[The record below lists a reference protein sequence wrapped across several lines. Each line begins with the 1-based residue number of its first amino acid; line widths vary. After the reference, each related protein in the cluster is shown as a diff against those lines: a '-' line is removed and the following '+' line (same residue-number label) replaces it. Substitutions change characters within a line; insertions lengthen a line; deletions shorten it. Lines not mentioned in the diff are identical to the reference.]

1 MVFEWQILLF
11 GVLVLVFIFG
21 YLSNPESKATG
32 GALTFIWIILAGS
45 FIFFLFDGAASVWE
59 SLFNR

>member
-21 YLSNPESKATG
+21 YLANPESKATG

-45 FIFFLFDGAASVWE
+45 FIFFLFDGLVSLWDW
-59 SLFNR
+59 LFNR